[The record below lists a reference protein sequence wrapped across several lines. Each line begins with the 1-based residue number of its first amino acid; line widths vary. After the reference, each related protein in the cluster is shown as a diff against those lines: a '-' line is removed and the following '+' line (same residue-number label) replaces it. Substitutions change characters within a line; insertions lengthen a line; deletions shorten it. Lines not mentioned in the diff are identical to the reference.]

1 MTACQDG
8 SVFPTVAEVLGLEPV
23 RRGDP
28 RVVAGHAGLAAPVR
42 WVHVAEV
49 TDIAH
54 LLRGGEFLL
63 ITGVALPADSDGLR
77 AYVADLAA
85 VGVSALAVEL
95 GRRYTG
101 ELPKA
106 MVEVAETAGLAL
118 IELHR
123 ETRFVEVT
131 EAVHGR
137 IIDARVGDLAAAED
151 ASRVFTELSLA
162 GAAPL
167 DVLRQLARLTGRPA
181 VLENLAH
188 LVLEFVPAA
197 ADPVELLRDW
207 EHRSRRVAE
216 PPGGSTGYDEWTGWL
231 VTPVGARGER
241 WGRLVLALPGPPS
254 SKERLLLE
262 RAATALA
269 LGRVAEPEAL
279 VRQSHRSLLAAL
291 HSRQATA
298 EEVAVRARALGVP
311 LDGRTL
317 VGVAL
322 RLRGGNGPT
331 VEEAAESAAAVTGRA
346 GLPALVGPVDDR
358 TVGVLLALPRKAG
371 AEETGAALDRLAAG
385 AGDAVVVGAGP
396 AVVGPRE
403 ARATLVEA
411 LQVAGAALVSTV
423 RRPAG
428 RTWHRMSDVG
438 LAGLLSAL
446 RDDPRLAAYVERELG
461 VLLAHDARHGTDLV
475 RTLRAYLEA
484 GRNKSVAAQAAHL
497 SRAAFY
503 QRLATLER
511 ILGVDLDAPGP
522 CLSLHVA
529 LTALQVLRG

>member
-1 MTACQDG
+1 M
-8 SVFPTVAEVLGLEPV
+8 FPTVAEVLELEPV

-63 ITGVALPADSDGLR
+63 ITGVALPADEDGLR

-101 ELPKA
+101 ELPKV

-118 IELHR
+118 VELHR

-137 IIDARVGDLAAAED
+137 IIDARVGELAAAED

-188 LVLEFVPAA
+188 LVLEYVPAA

-207 EHRSRRVAE
+207 EHRSRRAAVPA
-216 PPGGSTGYDEWTGWL
+216 GGSTGYDEWTGWL
-231 VTPVGARGER
+231 VTPVGARGEE
-241 WGRLVLALPGPPS
+241 WGRLVLALPGSPS

-317 VGVAL
+317 VGAAL
-322 RLRGGNGPT
+322 RLRGGNGVA
-331 VEEAAESAAAVTGRA
+331 VEEVAEGAAAVTGRA

-371 AEETGAALDRLAAG
+371 AAEAEPALDRLAAG
-385 AGDAVVVGAGP
+385 AGDAVVVGTGP

-423 RRPAG
+423 RRS
-428 RTWHRMSDVG
+428 WYRMSDVG
-438 LAGLLSAL
+438 LAGLLSAQ

-511 ILGVDLDAPGP
+511 ILGVDLDAPEP